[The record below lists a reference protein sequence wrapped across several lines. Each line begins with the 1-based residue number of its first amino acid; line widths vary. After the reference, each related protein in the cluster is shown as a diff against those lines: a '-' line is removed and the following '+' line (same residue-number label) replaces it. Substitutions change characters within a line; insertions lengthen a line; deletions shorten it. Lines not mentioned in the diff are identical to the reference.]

1 MTLDFKTLG
10 LKQKIMSIL
19 IYAEYAEGKFKK
31 VAFELASYA
40 KKVAESLGTTVTAVT
55 VNAGDVSE
63 LSKYGVDKVLKV
75 NNDKLSGFTAKAYAD
90 VIKQA
95 AQKENIKL
103 ILLSS
108 TTDSIYLSS
117 LVAVALEAGYA
128 SNVVGLPVSTSPFQV
143 KRNAFS
149 NKAFNITEIDTDVKV
164 LGLAKNSYGIVETAS
179 TLTEEDFNPTIG
191 DNDFGVK
198 VESVEKVSGKVSI
211 ADADIVV
218 SAGRGLK
225 GPENWGMIE
234 ELASVLGAATACSKP
249 VSDLGW
255 RPHGE
260 HVGQTGKPVATNL
273 YIAIGISGAIQH
285 IAGINSSKVK
295 VVINS
300 DPEAPFFKVADYG
313 IVGDAFEIVPKLIEK
328 FKAFKAHN

>member
-1 MTLDFKTLG
+1 MTLDFKTLR

-328 FKAFKAHN
+328 FKAFKAQN

>member
-1 MTLDFKTLG
+1 
-10 LKQKIMSIL
+10 MSIL
-19 IYAEYAEGKFKK
+19 IYAESAEGKFKK
-31 VAFELASYA
+31 VALELASYA
-40 KKVAESLGTTVTAVT
+40 KKVAETLGTTVTAVT

-75 NNDKLSGFTAKAYAD
+75 NNDKLTSFTAKAYAD

-95 AQKENIKL
+95 AQKEATKIV
-103 ILLSS
+103 LLSS
-108 TTDSIYLSS
+108 TTDSIYMAS
-117 LVAVALEAGYA
+117 LVAVVLEAGYA
-128 SNVVGLPVSTSPFQV
+128 SNVIGLPVSTSPFQV
-143 KRNAFS
+143 KRTAFS
-149 NKAFNITEIDTDVKV
+149 NKAFNITEINTDVKV
-164 LGLAKNSYGIVETAS
+164 LTIGKNSYGIFENAS
-179 TLTEEDFNPTIG
+179 SLTEEDFNPTVG
-191 DNDFGVK
+191 DADFGVK
-198 VESVEKVSGKVSI
+198 VTSVEKVSGKVSI

-234 ELASVLGAATACSKP
+234 ELAGVLGAATACSKP

-313 IVGDAFEIVPKLIEK
+313 VVGDAFEIVPQLIAK
-328 FKAFKAHN
+328 FKAFKEHQS

>member
-1 MTLDFKTLG
+1 
-10 LKQKIMSIL
+10 MSIL
-19 IYAEYAEGKFKK
+19 IYAESAEGKFKK
-31 VAFELASYA
+31 VALELASYA

-75 NNDKLSGFTAKAYAD
+75 NNDKLAGFTAKAYAD

-95 AQKENIKL
+95 AQKEAAKVV
-103 ILLSS
+103 LLSS
-108 TTDSIYLSS
+108 TTDSIYLAS

-149 NKAFNITEIDTDVKV
+149 NKAFNITEINTDVKV
-164 LGLAKNSYGIVETAS
+164 LSIGKNSYGIFENAS
-179 TLTEEDFNPTIG
+179 SLTEEDFNPTIG
-191 DNDFGVK
+191 DADFGVK
-198 VESVEKVSGKVSI
+198 VTSVEKVSGKVSI

-313 IVGDAFEIVPKLIEK
+313 IVGDAFEIVPQLIAK
-328 FKAFKAHN
+328 FKAFKEQQS

>member
-1 MTLDFKTLG
+1 
-10 LKQKIMSIL
+10 MSIL
-19 IYAEYAEGKFKK
+19 IYAESAEGKFKK
-31 VAFELASYA
+31 VAFELASYG

-55 VNAGDVSE
+55 INAGDVSE

-75 NNDKLSGFTAKAYAD
+75 SDDKLSKFTAKAYAD

-95 AQKENIKL
+95 AQKENTKV

-108 TTDSIYLSS
+108 TTDSLYLAP
-117 LVAVALEAGYA
+117 LVAVSLNAGYA

-149 NKAFNITEIDTDVKV
+149 NKAFNITEINTEVKV
-164 LGLAKNSYGIVETAS
+164 LGLAKNSYGVFESAS
-179 TLTEEDFNPTIG
+179 SLTKEDFSPSIG
-191 DNDFGVK
+191 DADFGVK
-198 VESVEKVSGKVSI
+198 VENVEKVTGKVTI
-211 ADADIVV
+211 ADAEVVV
-218 SAGRGLK
+218 SGGRGLK
-225 GPENWGMIE
+225 GPENWGMLE
-234 ELASVLGAATACSKP
+234 DLATVLGAATACSKP

-255 RPHGE
+255 RPHSE

-295 VVINS
+295 VVINQ
-300 DPEAPFFKVADYG
+300 DPDAPFFKVADYG
-313 IVGDAFEIVPKLIEK
+313 VVGDAFEIVPKLTEK
-328 FKAFKAHN
+328 LKEFKANNS

>member
-1 MTLDFKTLG
+1 
-10 LKQKIMSIL
+10 MSIL
-19 IYAEYAEGKFKK
+19 IYAESAEGKFKK
-31 VAFELASYA
+31 VALELASYA

-75 NNDKLSGFTAKAYAD
+75 SNDKLTGFTAKAYAD

-95 AQKENIKL
+95 AQKEATKVV
-103 ILLSS
+103 LLSS
-108 TTDSIYLSS
+108 TTDSIYLAS

-128 SNVVGLPVSTSPFQV
+128 SNVVGLPVSISPFQV
-143 KRNAFS
+143 KRTAFS
-149 NKAFNITEIDTDVKV
+149 NKALNTTEINTDVKV
-164 LGLAKNSYGIVETAS
+164 LSIGKNSYGIFENAS
-179 TLTEEDFNPTIG
+179 SLTEEDFNPTIG
-191 DNDFGVK
+191 DADFGVK
-198 VESVEKVSGKVSI
+198 VVSVEKVSGKVSI

-313 IVGDAFEIVPKLIEK
+313 IVGDAFEIVPQLITK
-328 FKAFKAHN
+328 FKAFKEQQS

>member
-1 MTLDFKTLG
+1 
-10 LKQKIMSIL
+10 MSIL
-19 IYAEYAEGKFKK
+19 IYAESAEGKFKK
-31 VAFELASYA
+31 VALELASYA

-75 NNDKLSGFTAKAYAD
+75 TNDQLGAFSAKAYAD

-95 AQKENIKL
+95 AQKEGSKVVI
-103 ILLSS
+103 LSS

-117 LVAVALEAGYA
+117 LVAVGLEAGFA
-128 SNVVGLPVSTSPFQV
+128 SNVVGLPLSTAPFQV
-143 KRNAFS
+143 KRTAFS
-149 NKAFNITEIDTDVKV
+149 NKAFNTTEITTEVKV
-164 LGLAKNSYGIVETAS
+164 LGIAKNSYGIFENAS
-179 TLTEEDFNPTIG
+179 SLTEEDFNPTI
-191 DNDFGVK
+191 DANDFGVK
-198 VESVEKVSGKVSI
+198 VTAVEKSSGKISI

-218 SAGRGLK
+218 SAGRGMK

-234 ELASVLGAATACSKP
+234 ELAGVLGAATACSKP

-273 YIAIGISGAIQH
+273 YIAVGISGAIQH

-313 IVGDAFEIVPKLIEK
+313 IVGDAFEIVPQLIEK
-328 FKAFKAHN
+328 FKAFKAQHS

>member
-1 MTLDFKTLG
+1 
-10 LKQKIMSIL
+10 MSLL
-19 IYAEYAEGKFKK
+19 IYAESTEGKFKK

-55 VNAGDVSE
+55 INAGEVSE
-63 LSKYGVDKVLKV
+63 LAKYGVDKVLKV
-75 NNDKLSGFTAKAYAD
+75 KNDALNGFSAKAYAD
-90 VIKQA
+90 VIQHA
-95 AQKENIKL
+95 AQKEGAKVVV
-103 ILLSS
+103 LSS

-117 LVAVALEAGYA
+117 LVAVSLEAGFA
-128 SNVVGLPVSTSPFQV
+128 SNVVGLPVSTHPFQV
-143 KRNAFS
+143 KRTAFS
-149 NKAFNITEIDTDVKV
+149 NKAFNITEISTDVKV
-164 LGLAKNSYGIVETAS
+164 LGLAKNSYGIIENNVA
-179 TLTEEDFNPTIG
+179 LTEEDFNPTI
-191 DNDFGVK
+191 DTANFNVK
-198 VESVEKVSGKVSI
+198 ATAVEKSSGKVSI

-218 SAGRGLK
+218 SGGRGLK

-234 ELASVLGAATACSKP
+234 DLASVLGAATACSKP

-313 IVGDAFEIVPKLIEK
+313 IVGDAFEIVPQLIEK
-328 FKAFKAHN
+328 LKAFKAQH